1 MTDTALSFE
10 RLAYDVNGTE
20 TVVLA
25 AGDPS
30 APPLVFLH
38 GAGTFHGFAFTA
50 PWAEQHR
57 VLVPYH
63 PGYGESGDLAELREV
78 HDLVLHYT
86 ALFDELGLTTGVDL
100 VGFSLGGLLAARLA
114 IEQKH
119 RLRRLVLVAPT
130 GLRVPGV
137 DVDDLFGI
145 PPEELIGRLAHH
157 VETLLP
163 HLPDDPHDVDFTVD
177 RYREMRSTALM
188 LWEHPFDRVVPRWL
202 GRVDIPTLVVWGE
215 EDRLLPVELAPA
227 WAALLPDVA
236 VKTFP
241 DAGHL
246 VLDESADAVEAVGR
260 FCADDVRR
268 EALLLDVGYVIIDV
282 SWRAVD
288 ALGRATG
295 RSMPEPFH
303 REPTPESWDAV
314 AVAAGFDGFAD
325 FFRALCETV
334 PDEMI
339 DPASIALLC
348 DARAAGRRT
357 GVLSNDAYT
366 FVGREF
372 FASAGVRRPRCLR
385 RLHRCRC
392 PQARSRAVPARRGRA
407 GRAARRGRV
416 PRRYAGVRR
425 WSHAGRDGRRAGRP
439 AGQDPGLRPGQGVV
453 GAGVTERVV
462 ITGANRGLGLE
473 LARRYAERGDVVCA
487 GCRRPAEATE
497 LAAVTG
503 HVLELDVAST
513 ASIDRFATP
522 NRPRPRRRPHQQRWR
537 RRPCTRR
544 ARRRA
549 RRAATR

>member
-1 MTDTALSFE
+1 MTNTTLTFE

-50 PWAEQHR
+50 PWAEDHR

-157 VETLLP
+157 AETLLP

-177 RYREMRSTALM
+177 RYREMRSSALM

-202 GRVDIPTLVVWGE
+202 GRVDIPSLVVWGE

-227 WAALLPDVA
+227 WAALLPDVT
-236 VKTFP
+236 VKTFA

-246 VLDESADAVEAVGR
+246 VLDESADAVDAVGR
-260 FCADDVRR
+260 FCA
-268 EALLLDVGYVIIDV
+268 
-282 SWRAVD
+282 
-288 ALGRATG
+288 
-295 RSMPEPFH
+295 
-303 REPTPESWDAV
+303 
-314 AVAAGFDGFAD
+314 
-325 FFRALCETV
+325 
-334 PDEMI
+334 
-339 DPASIALLC
+339 
-348 DARAAGRRT
+348 
-357 GVLSNDAYT
+357 
-366 FVGREF
+366 
-372 FASAGVRRPRCLR
+372 
-385 RLHRCRC
+385 
-392 PQARSRAVPARRGRA
+392 
-407 GRAARRGRV
+407 
-416 PRRYAGVRR
+416 
-425 WSHAGRDGRRAGRP
+425 
-439 AGQDPGLRPGQGVV
+439 GQ
-453 GAGVTERVV
+453 
-462 ITGANRGLGLE
+462 
-473 LARRYAERGDVVCA
+473 
-487 GCRRPAEATE
+487 
-497 LAAVTG
+497 
-503 HVLELDVAST
+503 
-513 ASIDRFATP
+513 
-522 NRPRPRRRPHQQRWR
+522 
-537 RRPCTRR
+537 
-544 ARRRA
+544 
-549 RRAATR
+549 